1 MKRFSL
7 ADVLDVLFY
16 SLSACFI
23 AFGVLRYFRLKVWLC
38 LLFALLFA
46 AVTCAGTALLL
57 SGNRRKKINGKRE
70 KEERDA
76 LLLHLA
82 LEREERVR
90 AELLTALVAAG
101 RAANLRD
108 DVLEEEG
115 VLLVPLFT
123 MEPLSA
129 DAVAV
134 LLKKYG
140 ETPFTVACSEVS
152 PEAERLLFRFGKGVM
167 KGDAVYSLF
176 ASTSTFPDPLICGQ
190 LPKRSVKANLRRS
203 FSKKNAR
210 PFFVSGLL
218 LLVMSLFTLFP
229 LYYLITGCVLLVT
242 AVLVRAVGFSETP

>member
-23 AFGVLRYFRLKVWLC
+23 AFGVLRYFRLAVWLC

-57 SGNRRKKINGKRE
+57 SGSRQKKVNGKRE

-101 RAANLRD
+101 REAHLQG
-108 DVLEEEG
+108 DVLEEDG
-115 VLLVPLFT
+115 VLLIPLFT

-129 DAVAV
+129 DTIAQ
-134 LLKKYG
+134 LLRTYG
-140 ETPFTVACSEVS
+140 ETPFTVACSDLS
-152 PEAERLLFRFGKGVM
+152 PEAEKLLSRFGKGAL
-167 KGDAVYSLF
+167 KGDAVYTLF
-176 ASTSTFPDPLICGQ
+176 ASTATIPDPLICGQ
-190 LPKRSVKANLRRS
+190 LPKRSVRANLRRS

-218 LLVMSLFTLFP
+218 LLIMSLFTLFP

-242 AVLVRAVGFSETP
+242 AVLVRAVGFSEAT